1 MYELNESAS
10 AVVDLLGSEPRQ
22 VTDVIDILAD
32 RFEADPYEIEQDVL
46 AFVDDFVEA
55 GLLTRE

>member
-1 MYELNESAS
+1 
-10 AVVDLLGSEPRQ
+10 VVDLLGSEPRQ